1 MARGLISTQF
11 TNIINNYNITNSVR
25 NAIKKSIIMMFK
37 NAGLVGLF
45 TRRYQW
51 RDERGFMIPKHHGGH
66 FFWWVG

>member
-1 MARGLISTQF
+1 
-11 TNIINNYNITNSVR
+11 
-25 NAIKKSIIMMFK
+25 MFK